1 MSSVLTEETVHP
13 PFSNSCWAMFWAPA
27 RAVLFRT
34 MSGSELASAGA
45 AGVTCAG
52 VVRGR
57 ALDGRADRGAD
68 AGTLAVT
75 GPVSLL
81 ACRPPGRCSA
91 MSATAATPSPTMVKT
106 TPTARSMR
114 HRPGER
120 GARCDTGVRLMGA
133 DMDQTS
139 IPSRRADRCR
149 CRPARRR
156 RSRLTSSGST
166 ASAAGASMSV
176 FSTW

>member
-81 ACRPPGRCSA
+81 RLSA
-91 MSATAATPSPTMVKT
+91 SRALQ
-106 TPTARSMR
+106 RDERDRR
-114 HRPGER
+114 HPQPDDGQN
-120 GARCDTGVRLMGA
+120 DA
-133 DMDQTS
+133 D
-139 IPSRRADRCR
+139 
-149 CRPARRR
+149 
-156 RSRLTSSGST
+156 G
-166 ASAAGASMSV
+166 
-176 FSTW
+176 